1 MAISYPR
8 LSPRGL
14 RGLSIFNIILWVF
27 SSVLTIAIVIRYS
40 NFGQGPDYNNIG
52 GLDYIFAGIWA
63 GWFYG
68 VAGIVGIFG
77 SYERKRVQLLTVVTF
92 NVLSLVGASI
102 SGCIAGI
109 IGFYIIRKFNE
120 ICYPA
125 LLLAYDNSDEDC
137 TVWMSLEFALLAF
150 SGIAFF
156 VNLTCLIVTLVAICG
171 PKKSTGLVRMEVGNP
186 AYDFKQR
193 RPSA

>member
-27 SSVLTIAIVIRYS
+27 SSVLTVIFTYSFFFPRLSSGKKYIKCISRIYFLQIAIVIRYS

-68 VAGIVGIFG
+68 VAGIVGIVG
-77 SYERKRVQLLTVVTF
+77 SYERKRVQ
-92 NVLSLVGASI
+92 
-102 SGCIAGI
+102 
-109 IGFYIIRKFNE
+109 
-120 ICYPA
+120 
-125 LLLAYDNSDEDC
+125 
-137 TVWMSLEFALLAF
+137 
-150 SGIAFF
+150 
-156 VNLTCLIVTLVAICG
+156 
-171 PKKSTGLVRMEVGNP
+171 
-186 AYDFKQR
+186 
-193 RPSA
+193 